1 MAVHKKEQKGS
12 SFNVYLYLVIIL
24 LVVTLGGGL
33 WLVGK
38 SNDVRLDEL
47 TIRLTSQTGQ
57 IRSELF
63 GLRKELDSLRK
74 ENARLLEACTAAQP
88 APAPTGKK

>member
-1 MAVHKKEQKGS
+1 MAVLKKEQRGS

-63 GLRKELDSLRK
+63 GLRKELDTLREDNTK
-74 ENARLLEACTAAQP
+74 LLKACSARQAQP
-88 APAPTGKK
+88 AGK

>member
-1 MAVHKKEQKGS
+1 MAVLKKGQPDNGI
-12 SFNVYLYLVIIL
+12 NIYLYLVIIL
-24 LVVTLGGGL
+24 LVFTLGGGL

-57 IRSELF
+57 IRSEIF
-63 GLRKELDSLRK
+63 GLRKELDNMRK
-74 ENARLLEACTAAQP
+74 EQGQLIKACQAAQP
-88 APAPTGKK
+88 APPPSK

>member
-1 MAVHKKEQKGS
+1 MAVLRKDPKSG
-12 SFNVYLYLVIIL
+12 NNNIYLLLTIIL
-24 LVVTLGGGL
+24 LGFTLGGGL
-33 WLVGK
+33 FLVGK

-63 GLRKELDSLRK
+63 SLRK
-74 ENARLLEACTAAQP
+74 DLDTMRKEQKELYKKC
-88 APAPTGKK
+88 APAAPPPANK

>member
-1 MAVHKKEQKGS
+1 MAVLKKGQQS
-12 SFNVYLYLVIIL
+12 RSFNIYLYLVIIL
-24 LVVTLGGGL
+24 LVFTLGGGL

-63 GLRKELDSLRK
+63 GLRKELDSMRK
-74 ENARLLEACTAAQP
+74 EQRKMLKACTAAQP
-88 APAPTGKK
+88 AAPTPAR

>member
-1 MAVHKKEQKGS
+1 MAVLKKEQKGS
-12 SFNVYLYLVIIL
+12 SFNIYLYLVIIL
-24 LVVTLGGGL
+24 LVFTLGGGL

-57 IRSELF
+57 IRSEIF
-63 GLRKELDSLRK
+63 GLRKELDSMRK
-74 ENARLLEACTAAQP
+74 EQVKLLKACVAAQTEP
-88 APAPTGKK
+88 PAPTK